1 MVPAGPI
8 SRFSSRCQKLA
19 QPFLAERLRGAGL
32 GMLCGMPWP
41 LAWPAGKVTR
51 ALQRGMW

>member
-19 QPFLAERLRGAGL
+19 QPFLAERLRGASL
-32 GMLCGMPWP
+32 GILSATP
-41 LAWPAGKVTR
+41 LPVVWSGGGVLWAV
-51 ALQRGMW
+51 QRGRR